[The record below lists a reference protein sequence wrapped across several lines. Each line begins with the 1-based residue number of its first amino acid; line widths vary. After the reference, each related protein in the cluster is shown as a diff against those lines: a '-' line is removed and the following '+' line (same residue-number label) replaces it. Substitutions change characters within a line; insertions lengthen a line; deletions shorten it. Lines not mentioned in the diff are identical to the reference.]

1 MSTETPT
8 IANPSTWKI
17 LENSRNQA
25 ATTVLLSGLNST
37 IPTVRHRCL
46 KTLMVRQDQ
55 ASFRSI
61 LLNWEHLDP
70 EDRELLQTKAHKFV
84 ESSRLLL
91 QDGTLQEKKLT
102 LAAVSDLDLTDSTD
116 ILLEHVLDSNSS
128 LRKAATE
135 CLVSMCERWGR
146 ESRRTGSLTGAR
158 RQQLIKKL
166 YNSVLANTGNSELL
180 DPWLAMIHWDDSQQR
195 SLLSDPRHPAY
206 IRMLDHFRVTTSS
219 SAMQLLAGYLWRV
232 TTPQGL
238 QEIIQQKPD
247 PQLAIEMALLV
258 SDEVLP
264 VVLERLRYSLPL
276 ACLANIDISTVKM
289 EPVAYRRLQLMMAA
303 SREDI
308 EWTLSTAVQLAKGS
322 SLEARQQAAD
332 LIQWSRRPS
341 LEQFVRMLQ
350 ADSVR
355 AVDQQKLKPL
365 VDEMIRW
372 LNSPSSILR
381 QAANHILADFTLE
394 ELFKLVGVWPA
405 QLCRIMAHVVKH
417 KEKNIKNSLEE
428 FLHNPSPKKRL
439 AALQVAEWLQ
449 AGELVKD
456 RLISML
462 EDPRLEVRVQLIDTL
477 SSLSDSTLDNIMPRL
492 LEDASTDIVDAARRA
507 SRRMER
513 QRTVTS

>member
-46 KTLMVRQDQ
+46 KTLMVRQDE
-55 ASFRSI
+55 AGFRSI

-70 EDRELLQTKAHKFV
+70 ADRELLQAQAHKFV
-84 ESSRLLL
+84 EPSRFLL
-91 QDGTLQEKKLT
+91 QNGTLQEKKLA
-102 LAAVSDLDLTDSTD
+102 LAAISDLDLTDSTD
-116 ILLEHVLDSNSS
+116 ILLEHVLDSKSS
-128 LRKAATE
+128 LREAATE
-135 CLVSMCERWGR
+135 CLASMCERWGR
-146 ESRRTGSLTGAR
+146 ASRRTGSLTGAL

-166 YNSVLANTGNSELL
+166 HNSVLANTKNNELM
-180 DPWLAMIHWDDSQQR
+180 DPWLALIHWDDSQQR
-195 SLLSDPRHPAY
+195 SLLSDPGHPAY
-206 IRMLDHFRVTTSS
+206 MRMLDQLRVTNSP
-219 SAMQLLAGYLWRV
+219 SAMQLLAGYFWRV
-232 TTPQGL
+232 TTPQSI
-238 QEIIQQKPD
+238 QEIILEKPD

-264 VVLERLRYSLPL
+264 VVLEKLRYSLPL
-276 ACLANIDISTVKM
+276 ACMANVDISTVKM
-289 EPVAYRRLQLMMAA
+289 ESAAYRRLLLMMAA

-308 EWTLSTAVQLAKGS
+308 EWTLSTSVQLAKGS

-332 LIQWSRRPS
+332 VIQWSRRPS

-365 VDEMIRW
+365 VDELVRW
-372 LNSPSSILR
+372 LDSPSSILR
-381 QAANHILADFTLE
+381 QAANHILADFTLD

-405 QLCRIMAHVVKH
+405 QLCRIMANVVKH
-417 KEKNIKNSLEE
+417 KEKKVKDSLEE
-428 FLHNPSPKKRL
+428 FLQNPSPKKRL
-439 AALQVAEWLQ
+439 AALQIVEWLQ

-477 SSLSDSTLDNIMPRL
+477 SSLPDSTLADIMPRL